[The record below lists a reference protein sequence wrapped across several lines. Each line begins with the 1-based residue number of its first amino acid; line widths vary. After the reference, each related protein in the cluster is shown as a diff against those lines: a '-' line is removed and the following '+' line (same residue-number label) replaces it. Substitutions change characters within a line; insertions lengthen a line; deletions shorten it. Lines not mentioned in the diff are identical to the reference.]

1 MAEFIF
7 PNGPRLRLKN
17 LAGKKTPPVCV
28 SRCRAEGGHVL
39 PPISVPQVASEQM
52 EQLENLQDR
61 QTLLRGEGD
70 QREGEVRRGKT
81 RANRWDFEIGSRIN
95 ICATLAAGLS
105 VVQIGA

>member
-1 MAEFIF
+1 
-7 PNGPRLRLKN
+7 
-17 LAGKKTPPVCV
+17 
-28 SRCRAEGGHVL
+28 
-39 PPISVPQVASEQM
+39 M

-61 QTLLRGEGD
+61 QTLLQGEGD

-95 ICATLAAGLS
+95 ICATLTPGLS